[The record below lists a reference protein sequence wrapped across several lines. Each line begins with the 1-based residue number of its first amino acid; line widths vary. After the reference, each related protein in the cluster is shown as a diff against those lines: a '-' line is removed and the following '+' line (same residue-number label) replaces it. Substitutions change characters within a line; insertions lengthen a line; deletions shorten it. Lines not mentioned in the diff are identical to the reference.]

1 MSTTVFYK
9 DAVIARGDPRG
20 FADTI
25 RALQPLARSSD
36 LLAFDDETGRQVDL
50 ELDRPNTPSRSRGR
64 PALGV
69 ESREISLLPRH
80 WEWLSRQP
88 GSASVTLRKIVEEA
102 MRSGRTER
110 ERQDAAYRF
119 LTVIAGDRPGYEEA
133 IRALYAGDREN
144 FDALAMLWPDQIAD
158 HARRLAWPD
167 GQG

>member
-25 RALQPLARSSD
+25 RALQPIARTSD

-50 ELDRPNTPSRSRGR
+50 ELHGSGTAARSRGR

-102 MRSGRTER
+102 MRRGRTER

-144 FDALAMLWPDQIAD
+144 FDALAMLWPDPIAD
-158 HARRLAWPD
+158 HARLLAWPD
-167 GQG
+167 GQA